1 MKKALVGLAVLAALA
16 GAFLYGF
23 VGRERRWFP
32 YYPLR
37 DAYRAWKPAA
47 VPHRYAR
54 TPTDASALAQR
65 EAVGAL
71 TQLPYL
77 QGYNPASGKSG
88 VLVYDEARAFPG
100 WNLALSAHKTQA
112 LLLDM
117 KGLAHHRWSTESRKI
132 WPDLKLGRATAHYAE
147 YWRRAELLPQGD
159 LLAIWEYIGLARV
172 DRSSHL
178 RWASLNGAHHD
189 LAVASDGTIYV
200 LTREVKVVP
209 SVNPR
214 DPVDVDFVTVLTPD
228 GKELRRISLLTAFE
242 RSDYAAVLA
251 HMASEGDILH
261 ANSVGILDGRLADR
275 SHAFRAGN
283 LLVSFRSLDVVA
295 VLDPQAEKIVWA
307 LLGPWRAQHSPR
319 ILENGRML
327 LFDNFAG
334 MRLGFSRV
342 LELDPFT
349 QVISWRY
356 GDKEGQ
362 RIFSESNG
370 QAERLGNGDTLIVE
384 SNAGRA
390 IEVTPAG
397 ETVWEYVNPFR
408 AGEKKELQATLTQLT
423 RLPAGLDLGWADH
436 PPGESAARART
447 GP

>member
-1 MKKALVGLAVLAALA
+1 MLAALA

-37 DAYRAWKPAA
+37 DAYRALKPAA

-54 TPTDASALAQR
+54 TPTDPSALAQR

-147 YWRRAELLPQGD
+147 YWRRAELMPQGD

-261 ANSVGILDGRLADR
+261 ANSVVILDGRLADR
-275 SHAFRAGN
+275 SQAFRAGN

-349 QVISWRY
+349 QVIAWRY

>member
-1 MKKALVGLAVLAALA
+1 LLVASAIG
-16 GAFLYGF
+16 GAFVYGF

-37 DAYRAWKPAA
+37 AAYRALKPAP
-47 VPHRYAR
+47 VPHRYAA
-54 TPTDASALAQR
+54 TAADTSVLAQR

-100 WNLALSAHKTQA
+100 WNLALSAHKAQA

-117 KGLAHHRWSTESRKI
+117 KGLAHHRWSIESKTV
-132 WPDLKLGRATAHYAE
+132 WPDLKVGRGQRHYAE
-147 YWRRAELLPQGD
+147 YWRRAELLPGGD

-172 DRSSHL
+172 DRSSRL
-178 RWASLNGAHHD
+178 KWASANAAHHD
-189 LAVASDGTIYV
+189 LAVAADGTIYV
-200 LTREVKVVP
+200 LTREVRIAP
-209 SVNPR
+209 TVNPR
-214 DPVDVDFVTVLTPD
+214 DPVDLEFVSVLSPD
-228 GKELRRISLLTAFE
+228 GKELRRISLLAAFE
-242 RSDYAAVLA
+242 QSDYAGVLA

-261 ANSVGILDGRLADR
+261 ANSVVILDGRLADR
-275 SHAFRAGN
+275 SPAFRAGN
-283 LLVSFRSLDVVA
+283 LLISFRSLDVVA
-295 VLDPQAEKIVWA
+295 VLDLETEKVVWA

-319 ILENGRML
+319 MLENGHML

-334 MRLGFSRV
+334 MRLGSSRV
-342 LELDPFT
+342 LEIDPFT
-349 QVISWRY
+349 QLIAWRY
-356 GDKEGQ
+356 GDREGQ
-362 RIFSESNG
+362 RIFSQSNG

-390 IEVTPAG
+390 IEVTPER

-408 AGEKKELQATLTQLT
+408 AGEKKELQATLTQLS
-423 RLPAGLDLGWADH
+423 RLPAELDVGWADH
-436 PPGESAARART
+436 PGRP
-447 GP
+447 

>member
-1 MKKALVGLAVLAALA
+1 MKKALVGLALFAALV

-37 DAYRAWKPAA
+37 DAYRALKPAP

-54 TPTDASALAQR
+54 TPADTSALAQR

-100 WNLALSAHKTQA
+100 WNLAVSAHKSQA

-117 KGLAHHRWSTESRKI
+117 RGLAHHRWSIESKKV
-132 WPDLKLGRATAHYAE
+132 WPDLKVGRGQVHYAE
-147 YWRRAELLPQGD
+147 YWRRAELLPGGD
-159 LLAIWEYIGLARV
+159 LLAIWEYIGLAKV
-172 DRSSHL
+172 DKDSRL
-178 RWASLNGAHHD
+178 KWASANGAHHD
-189 LAVASDGTIYV
+189 LAVATDGTIYV
-200 LTREVKVVP
+200 LTREWRVVP
-209 SVNPR
+209 TVNAR
-214 DPVDVDFVTVLTPD
+214 DPVDVDFVAVLSPD
-228 GKELRRISLLTAFE
+228 GKELKKISLLTAFE

-251 HMASEGDILH
+251 NMASEGDILH
-261 ANSVGILDGRLADR
+261 ANSVFILDGRLADR
-275 SHAFRAGN
+275 SPAFRAGN
-283 LLVSFRSLDVVA
+283 LLISFRSLDVVA

-334 MRLGFSRV
+334 MRLGTSRV
-342 LELDPFT
+342 LEIDPFT
-349 QVISWRY
+349 QVIAWRY
-356 GDKEGQ
+356 GEKEGQ

-390 IEVTPAG
+390 IEVTPGG

-408 AGEKKELQATLTQLT
+408 AGEKKELQATLPQLS
-423 RLPAGLDLGWADH
+423 RLPESLDISWADH
-436 PPGESAARART
+436 PKGEPSAGGRS